1 MSTLEPLIIEHI
13 RPGSMIMSDKLG
25 AHNDIERL
33 VDGNGDS
40 MNYVHH
46 SVNHKEEFVNFDNP
60 WVHTETIERQW
71 GDMKEVIKRRGV
83 SKKVSN
89 TVRHYICISKNHCF

>member
-1 MSTLEPLIIEHI
+1 M
-13 RPGSMIMSDKLG
+13 
-25 AHNDIERL
+25 
-33 VDGNGDS
+33 DGNGDS
-40 MNYVHH
+40 INYVHH

-60 WVHTETIERQW
+60 WVHTQTIERQW

-89 TVRHYICISKNHCF
+89 TVRQYICISKKSLFLKLYCFIKHKSCASMYL